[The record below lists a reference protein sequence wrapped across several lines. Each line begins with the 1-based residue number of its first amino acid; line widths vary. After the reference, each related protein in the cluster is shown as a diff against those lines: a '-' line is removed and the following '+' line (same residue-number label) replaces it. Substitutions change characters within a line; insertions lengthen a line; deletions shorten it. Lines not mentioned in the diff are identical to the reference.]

1 MELNVDTNKNNSET
15 DDEFES
21 NWITELEEE
30 SKILNDFFITEN
42 KSIKLYIY
50 YINRKNELYDGIETT
65 LNIENNTLKK
75 SEIIEIIRKYMY
87 IGKKKFR
94 LMSMLSY
101 NFDLN
106 NNEVKNFY
114 KQTKNYDLLC
124 VHKNIKSINYDETIN
139 YFKELNDLY
148 LFFVETKSTTNQNKT
163 KRIVLRKKLKKTKRK
178 RLK

>member
-1 MELNVDTNKNNSET
+1 MNVDTNET

-21 NWITELEEE
+21 NWIMEIEEE
-30 SKILNDFFITEN
+30 SKTLNDFFITEN

-50 YINRKNELYDGIETT
+50 YINRKNELYNGIETT
-65 LNIENNTLKK
+65 VNIENNTLKK
-75 SEIIEIIRKYMY
+75 SEIIELIRKYMY

-106 NNEVKNFY
+106 NNEIKNYY
-114 KQTKNYDLLC
+114 KTSKNYDLLYI
-124 VHKNIKSINYDETIN
+124 HKNIKSINYNESIN

-148 LFFVETKSTTNQNKT
+148 LFFVQTKSNTNKQT
-163 KRIVLRKKLKKTKRK
+163 KRIILRKKLKKTKRK

>member
-1 MELNVDTNKNNSET
+1 MDLKVESNQSGNESG
-15 DDEFES
+15 DDFES
-21 NWITELEEE
+21 NWITEIEEE
-30 SKILNDFFITEN
+30 SKTLDDFFITEN

-50 YINRKNELYDGIETT
+50 YINRKTELYNGIETT
-65 LNIENNTLKK
+65 VNIDNNTLKK

-106 NNEVKNFY
+106 NNEIKNYY
-114 KQTKNYDLLC
+114 KKSKMYDLLYI
-124 VHKNIKSINYDETIN
+124 HKNIKSINYNETIN

-148 LFFVETKSTTNQNKT
+148 LFFVQTKAKTNKQT

>member
-1 MELNVDTNKNNSET
+1 MKVESSESGNESE
-15 DDEFES
+15 DDFEC
-21 NWITELEEE
+21 NWITEIEEE
-30 SKILNDFFITEN
+30 SKTLNDFFITEN
-42 KSIKLYIY
+42 KSIKLYVY

-65 LNIENNTLKK
+65 VTMDNNTLNK
-75 SEIIEIIRKYMY
+75 SKIVDIIRKYMY

-106 NNEVKNFY
+106 NDEIKNY
-114 KQTKNYDLLC
+114 HKSSKNYDLLYI
-124 VHKNIKSINYDETIN
+124 HKNIKSINYNETIN

-148 LFFVETKSTTNQNKT
+148 LFFVQTNSNNNKQT

>member
-1 MELNVDTNKNNSET
+1 MEMNVDTNET

-21 NWITELEEE
+21 NWIMEIEEE
-30 SKILNDFFITEN
+30 SKTLNDFFITEN

-50 YINRKNELYDGIETT
+50 YINRKNELYNGIETT
-65 LNIENNTLKK
+65 VNIENNTLKK
-75 SEIIEIIRKYMY
+75 SEIIELIRKYMY

-106 NNEVKNFY
+106 NNEIKNYY
-114 KQTKNYDLLC
+114 KTSKNYDLLYI
-124 VHKNIKSINYDETIN
+124 HKNIKSINYNESIN

-148 LFFVETKSTTNQNKT
+148 LFFVQTKSNTNKQT
-163 KRIVLRKKLKKTKRK
+163 KRIILRKKLKKTKRK